1 MDAKLVFARDFAA
14 RLKAWQIKVADL
26 ESRADRVTEQN
37 QIEFYR
43 QLDLLDAK
51 IALAERKLEL
61 LQNSDNWDEIKASLD
76 GISNEIE
83 NALDSAWAKLN

>member
-1 MDAKLVFARDFAA
+1 MDAKLAFAEEFAP
-14 RLKAWQIKVADL
+14 RLKAWQAKVADL

-51 IALAERKLEL
+51 IELAQRKLAL
-61 LQNSDNWDEIKASLD
+61 LKNTDNWNDIKASLD

-83 NALDSAWAKLN
+83 NALDSAWAKIN

>member
-1 MDAKLVFARDFAA
+1 MDAKLAFAGEFAP
-14 RLKAWQIKVADL
+14 RLKAWQAKVADL

-51 IALAERKLEL
+51 IELAQRKLAL
-61 LQNSDNWDEIKASLD
+61 LKNTDNWNDIKASLD

-83 NALDSAWAKLN
+83 NALDSAWAKIN